1 MAIAPKKLAV
11 TAFKGGSDDPNWTG
25 YEVRNGRAHVVCEY
39 HTLDVLRDYATAAGY
54 AGIRIGA
61 YRGGWA

>member
-1 MAIAPKKLAV
+1 MAIVPKKLDV
-11 TAFKGGSDDPNWTG
+11 TAFRGGSGDPNWTG
-25 YEVRNGRAHVVCEY
+25 YEVRNGRAHSVCEY
-39 HTLDVLRDYATAAGY
+39 PHLADVRDYATAAGY